1 MHKPPALALAIG
13 PEMWDPTS
21 PLGRV
26 LIEAGTYLASK
37 SIPAELYVEEVISG
51 INPDDNR
58 PPGWTPVT
66 HGISRM
72 DLKVFLQFLRSFSSV
87 SPYAKR
93 VTDYAERARM
103 QLMLDEDGASLFM
116 DGRRRQRI

>member
-1 MHKPPALALAIG
+1 MYKALALAIG

-21 PLGRV
+21 PLGRI
-26 LIEAGTYLASK
+26 LIEAGTYLASETL
-37 SIPAELYVEEVISG
+37 PTELYIEEVISG

-66 HGISRM
+66 QGISRM
-72 DLKVFLQFLRSFSSV
+72 DLKIFLQFLRSFSSV

-93 VTDYAERARM
+93 VTEYAERARM
-103 QLMLDEDGASLFM
+103 QLMLVEDGASLFM
-116 DGRRRQRI
+116 DERRRQRI